1 MKRRKVGYL
10 ICLFCILWINVLY
23 VDYSAFM
30 LLVLFVAVPLISLI
44 YMRIAWLLMRVKLI
58 TKNMCIP
65 KEDIRISVKNKSR
78 LAGILNRT
86 VNVDVRMSFLKKKLN
101 YDVKYYKNITEINII
116 PEHAGYMNVTIK
128 SFVIY
133 DFLMIFK
140 GKRKIN
146 RTKSI
151 AVFPE
156 LAYASE
162 DKRSEAEYRYY
173 GASDEY
179 EFSYEPEDNTEVI
192 DLRQYRQGDAI
203 NHIHWNLSTAGD
215 EYIVRQYGSAI
226 KQENIIIADIICVN
240 NEKERF
246 VLDDIYSALYSA
258 GNVYAE
264 NGISASYAVWDD
276 KAQEVLLYSF
286 YDEDSL
292 CEAVCRLMR
301 MEGCNNGAAN
311 VIAAL
316 KGHDYQTEYKI
327 TVITTDGFTGIND
340 IQNEEYAADGL
351 YQDEYNIYNINSMD
365 IKDIPDNMYDFI

>member
-1 MKRRKVGYL
+1 M
-10 ICLFCILWINVLY
+10 
-23 VDYSAFM
+23 
-30 LLVLFVAVPLISLI
+30 
-44 YMRIAWLLMRVKLI
+44 
-58 TKNMCIP
+58 
-65 KEDIRISVKNKSR
+65 E
-78 LAGILNRT
+78 
-86 VNVDVRMSFLKKKLN
+86 
-101 YDVKYYKNITEINII
+101 
-116 PEHAGYMNVTIK
+116 VTIK

-133 DFLMIFK
+133 DFMIFK

-301 MEGCNNGAAN
+301 IEGCNNGAAN

-340 IQNEEYAADGL
+340 IQNEEYVMDGL
-351 YQDEYNIYNINSMD
+351 YQNEYNIYNINSMD

>member
-1 MKRRKVGYL
+1 M
-10 ICLFCILWINVLY
+10 
-23 VDYSAFM
+23 DYSAFM

-44 YMRIAWLLMRVKLI
+44 YMRIAWLLIRVKLI

-116 PEHAGYMNVTIK
+116 PEHAGYMEVTIK

-246 VLDDIYSALYSA
+246 VLDDI
-258 GNVYAE
+258 
-264 NGISASYAVWDD
+264 
-276 KAQEVLLYSF
+276 VLCILPAMYMLKMES
-286 YDEDSL
+286 
-292 CEAVCRLMR
+292 VRLMPYGMTR
-301 MEGCNNGAAN
+301 HRRYYCIHFMMRIHF
-311 VIAAL
+311 VR
-316 KGHDYQTEYKI
+316 Q
-327 TVITTDGFTGIND
+327 
-340 IQNEEYAADGL
+340 YAGL
-351 YQDEYNIYNINSMD
+351 
-365 IKDIPDNMYDFI
+365 